1 MSYECDIYNIHSYLY
16 IFFPRNSDL
25 SLKTKMLIG
34 QVKKNLSN
42 MYEGMLQCNVK
53 LILI

>member
-1 MSYECDIYNIHSYLY
+1 MNVRNIKFIAIYINFLT
-16 IFFPRNSDL
+16 NDDL
-25 SLKTKMLIG
+25 SLKTKLLLG